1 MRKKTCLLV
10 ALLLFG
16 KILPAQQVALY
27 GVVTESDSIVPFVN
41 VAVFNED
48 DSSMVSGTVS
58 DLSGDYSIDL
68 EKGKYIVKATCIG
81 YKPYFRNV
89 DLSEE
94 DYVNVD
100 IQLELDSEM
109 LGEVNVIES
118 RAKIGLN
125 KSSYTFTSE
134 QIQSASEARDLV
146 KEMPELHISAVD
158 NKLSTIDGKS
168 ILILINGVKASDGEL
183 ELIRAKNVTS
193 VELYKVPP
201 LRYANDAEVVVNVK
215 VKPEENGI
223 VGEAYVRAGQMYSQ
237 ARGMV
242 ALISG
247 RNKLTFDIG
256 THINHNRDVK
266 DEESGVY
273 KYDIQS
279 SNYEYDY
286 SKKYNEWGNQN
297 SASLIWQNQLPDDYT
312 LQMTASIAKSTTK
325 TDGSGTSMFCVDTNS
340 FSRESSQSDRIK
352 SLNPSLD
359 LYFSKNFSQSSF
371 IATDILYSNMS
382 NEQKSLSTEINV
394 VDSAVVF
401 ADMLDMQADKQL
413 LAGEVYYSYSN
424 DVMSLEFGYQG
435 QRSFLKN
442 TIKNTLADNSVDN
455 VNIWKHYLYAESTA
469 EFGNFMYDFGLGA
482 TFDSREDGFSNWT
495 FTPKVN
501 LGYYLNRKNVV
512 NLNFSSYTEMP
523 TLQQMSE
530 NKILIMQNFYSS
542 GNKDVEN
549 STNYSLSAQ
558 YTFQPSSSFFLMF
571 NVDYNYTYHK
581 LFEKYV
587 ERNGAINLLT
597 MNAHDFSEVGPSLYL
612 MYKPIKCLEFSV
624 QGSATYQMF
633 TESKGAETVDNWFFP
648 LYFNAQYSYGD
659 FSCSY
664 LQMYGN
670 HMLNGLKKEGYE
682 KVSYVDI
689 NYKLNNF
696 TFGVQCLFPFIEDKF
711 SNKTTSS
718 SLVYNSSKS
727 NLKTKNRALSLSITW
742 NFAKGKDLDSQKI
755 LEISDYDDARFMY

>member
-1 MRKKTCLLV
+1 MRKKTYLLV

-16 KILPAQQVALY
+16 KLLLAQQVVLY

-41 VAVFNED
+41 VAVFNGD

-109 LGEVNVIES
+109 LGEVNVVES

-297 SASLIWQNQLPDDYT
+297 SASLIWQNQVPDDYT

-401 ADMLDMQADKQL
+401 ADMLDM
-413 LAGEVYYSYSN
+413 
-424 DVMSLEFGYQG
+424 
-435 QRSFLKN
+435 
-442 TIKNTLADNSVDN
+442 
-455 VNIWKHYLYAESTA
+455 
-469 EFGNFMYDFGLGA
+469 
-482 TFDSREDGFSNWT
+482 
-495 FTPKVN
+495 
-501 LGYYLNRKNVV
+501 
-512 NLNFSSYTEMP
+512 
-523 TLQQMSE
+523 
-530 NKILIMQNFYSS
+530 
-542 GNKDVEN
+542 
-549 STNYSLSAQ
+549 
-558 YTFQPSSSFFLMF
+558 
-571 NVDYNYTYHK
+571 
-581 LFEKYV
+581 
-587 ERNGAINLLT
+587 
-597 MNAHDFSEVGPSLYL
+597 
-612 MYKPIKCLEFSV
+612 
-624 QGSATYQMF
+624 
-633 TESKGAETVDNWFFP
+633 
-648 LYFNAQYSYGD
+648 
-659 FSCSY
+659 
-664 LQMYGN
+664 
-670 HMLNGLKKEGYE
+670 
-682 KVSYVDI
+682 
-689 NYKLNNF
+689 
-696 TFGVQCLFPFIEDKF
+696 
-711 SNKTTSS
+711 
-718 SLVYNSSKS
+718 
-727 NLKTKNRALSLSITW
+727 
-742 NFAKGKDLDSQKI
+742 
-755 LEISDYDDARFMY
+755 